1 MPRTVYGLKIPTI
14 KEFWNL
20 VKDTTSEFSNDN
32 GIKLSAALAYYTIFS
47 IPPLLVIIIR
57 TTGIVFG
64 EEAIQGQIY
73 SQIQGFVGKD
83 AAAQIQQT
91 ITATVFDRNTFWATS
106 VSIIALLFGA
116 TGVFAEIQDS
126 INIIW
131 GLKAKPQRGFFKL
144 VINRLISFSMI
155 VTIGF
160 ILLVS
165 LMLNAVMD
173 LFSARLQRLFPD
185 VAVYTI
191 YAFNIILL
199 LVVITLLF
207 ATIFKILPDARIRW
221 RIVIF
226 GALFTTILFMIG
238 KVLISLYLG
247 NSDIGSAY
255 GAAGSLI
262 VILVWV
268 YYSSMILFFGAEFT
282 QVYADKFSTGIE
294 PNEYAVFIKHIEKE
308 LPKEISPTIK

>member
-1 MPRTVYGLKIPTI
+1 M
-14 KEFWNL
+14 
-20 VKDTTSEFSNDN
+20 
-32 GIKLSAALAYYTIFS
+32 
-47 IPPLLVIIIR
+47 LVILIR
-57 TTGIVFG
+57 TTGIIFG
-64 EEAIQGQIY
+64 EEAIEGQIY
-73 SQIQGFVGKD
+73 SQIQGLVGKP
-83 AAAQIQQT
+83 AAAQLQQA
-91 ITATVFDRNTFWATS
+91 ITATVFDKNTIWATT

-131 GLKAKPQRGFFKL
+131 GLKAKPKRGFFKL
-144 VINRLISFSMI
+144 IINRLISFSMI

-160 ILLVS
+160 LLLVS
-165 LMLNAVMD
+165 LILNAILDV
-173 LFSARLQRLFPD
+173 FNYQLQRVFPD
-185 VAVYTI
+185 VAVV
-191 YAFNIILL
+191 AFYILNVILL
-199 LVVITLLF
+199 LTVITMLF

-226 GALFTTILFMIG
+226 GAFFTTILFMIG

-247 NSDIGSAY
+247 NSDVGSTY
-255 GAAGSLI
+255 GAAGSVI

-294 PNEYAVFIKHIEKE
+294 PNEYAVFIKHYERE
-308 LPKEISPTIK
+308 VPK